1 MKRKNVPYAGGR
13 NRTSAG
19 SSHGAGRDGTPR
31 SGFVGREM
39 DGSVYSGTT
48 DGQRLYYSDGFS
60 LMVWQPENE
69 TPQVLISGKS
79 WREAGL
85 STPGTRPVHTG
96 ETLLLM
102 DNDTKKIWRWTGE
115 DLAPVLNY
123 AGTPLDAL
131 AQNIRALF
139 WQDGALYLVCGDTTS
154 STMYLVRADIADGSA
169 QALALE
175 GYVHL
180 SSYRDGLLLGIRGAR
195 AAIRP
200 SCSTQPPAKYR
211 RPWAPPRT
219 CAASAGR
226 RSVARSMPWWT
237 ACSPAGTA
245 RTGSLSVPALCPR
258 WSASG
263 ACWVTGMWPLAW
275 RASA

>member
-1 MKRKNVPYAGGR
+1 MKNNAIRQAIEHHVDGLRMPEEAMHAILQKAKEDCPVKRK
-13 NRTSAG
+13 TSLMLVAVIVLLLG
-19 SSHGAGRDGTPR
+19 AATALAVTALHGL
-31 SGFVGREM
+31 GFVGREM

-85 STPGTRPVHTG
+85 STPGTHPVHTG

-102 DNDTKKIWRWTGE
+102 DNETKKIWRWTGE
-115 DLAPVLNY
+115 NLAPVLNY

-169 QALALE
+169 QAQITQLE
-175 GYVHL
+175 EADEKRIHDL
-180 SSYRDGLLLGIRGAR
+180 
-195 AAIRP
+195 
-200 SCSTQPPAKYR
+200 
-211 RPWAPPRT
+211 
-219 CAASAGR
+219 
-226 RSVARSMPWWT
+226 
-237 ACSPAGTA
+237 
-245 RTGSLSVPALCPR
+245 
-258 WSASG
+258 
-263 ACWVTGMWPLAW
+263 
-275 RASA
+275 